1 MNITHQEATNKLN
14 KIFPGIRARCG
25 YIGNCSPCGT
35 RDDRCFR
42 IWTTIDTGD
51 RYCLSMDIPTGKVS
65 AAVMV
70 GLIRKVLRFSKLRTT
85 PAVAQMLSLFD
96 Q

>member
-1 MNITHQEATNKLN
+1 
-14 KIFPGIRARCG
+14 
-25 YIGNCSPCGT
+25 
-35 RDDRCFR
+35 
-42 IWTTIDTGD
+42 
-51 RYCLSMDIPTGKVS
+51 MDIPTGKVS